1 MKDKLKYKINE
12 IVIFYA
18 IFLLSLHN
26 QFVASLLFDSIFFS
40 WIFPWKLNFSISPF
54 RFNRVNQKIEEE
66 ENEVHGIHFR
76 TGRKWNEIN
85 FYYCFLDQNSQIRI
99 LSAKDALT
107 FDLLLILLLFIRT
120 VGDIHWNLFTFNISQ
135 KCVAQIRTLHSI
147 NLIFCCRK
155 MHFST
160 VIEVALCAEDSF
172 FRLNFPSSENG
183 TLINFSTLFD
193 GTKFNYCQFV
203 GMFLIKK
210 KNKKPMK

>member
-1 MKDKLKYKINE
+1 M
-12 IVIFYA
+12 
-18 IFLLSLHN
+18 
-26 QFVASLLFDSIFFS
+26 
-40 WIFPWKLNFSISPF
+40 
-54 RFNRVNQKIEEE
+54 
-66 ENEVHGIHFR
+66 
-76 TGRKWNEIN
+76 
-85 FYYCFLDQNSQIRI
+85 
-99 LSAKDALT
+99 
-107 FDLLLILLLFIRT
+107 ILLLFIRT
-120 VGDIHWNLFTFNISQ
+120 VGDIHWNLFTFKISQ

-210 KNKKPMK
+210 KTKNQWNRIENEALLWPLKIKIYHRQSNKLSLPSVPPIIYEHAHLDYHCCYYLTVNKQKWKRNGSWIIQNN